1 MGHFPISAENFDN
14 YGGSLIKQLT
24 PVKKKSF
31 LSFLSFSTVQFWS
44 AMEFTSHVS
53 LFQKC
58 FFFIKS
64 PDNNDP
70 RANSRSMSKFVTIA
84 NWQICCFI
92 AKFPINLQFWY
103 KLLGLSWGQSLH
115 QNCKD
120 VKLHITC
127 LIPGLAWPLYPL
139 QSSLHDIIWHVFT
152 GTDTR
157 AHSAHHQICH
167 LSLMGVRST
176 EEH

>member
-1 MGHFPISAENFDN
+1 
-14 YGGSLIKQLT
+14 
-24 PVKKKSF
+24 
-31 LSFLSFSTVQFWS
+31 
-44 AMEFTSHVS
+44 MEFTSHVS

-58 FFFIKS
+58 FYKS

-92 AKFPINLQFWY
+92 AKFSINLQFCY
-103 KLLGLSWGQSLH
+103 KLLFGLSWGQSLH

-139 QSSLHDIIWHVFT
+139 QSSLHDIIRHVFT

-157 AHSAHHQICH
+157 PEHTPHTTRFVTCPSWDWDQLRNIKLYCIAQTAVAVTSESSQSDRPDGPPHAVCPDINMWA
-167 LSLMGVRST
+167 LSWN
-176 EEH
+176 